1 MNSKRIR
8 KTKRTAKKLTL
19 CILLL
24 LAVFWVIPKFIK
36 TTSNIIVKT
45 LNAYNNSST
54 KYQALTPK
62 KLNSDEVKNRL
73 YSLSQKYPEFKDI
86 YKNQNIYPENLLA
99 SLCNTPEMIDFV
111 KGYPNAEKQANG
123 NLTQKEVSENVPLLI
138 QWDNRWGYAPYG
150 NSNIGMSGCAPTCLS
165 MVITGLT
172 HNKLITPYKIAQFAE
187 RNGYYIEGTGTSW
200 NLMTEGASAFGITG
214 TEIPLSKDSIFSH
227 LQKSEPVICSVKP
240 GDFTTS
246 GHFIVLVKIE
256 NGQIKVNDPNSR
268 SRSRL
273 WDYETLQKQIKNLW
287 AFSKN

>member
-24 LAVFWVIPKFIK
+24 LTVFWVIPKFIK

-111 KGYPNAEKQANG
+111 KGYLNAEKQANG

-172 HNKLITPYKIAQFAE
+172 HNKSITPYKIAQFAE

-256 NGQIKVNDPNSR
+256 NGQIKINDPNSR